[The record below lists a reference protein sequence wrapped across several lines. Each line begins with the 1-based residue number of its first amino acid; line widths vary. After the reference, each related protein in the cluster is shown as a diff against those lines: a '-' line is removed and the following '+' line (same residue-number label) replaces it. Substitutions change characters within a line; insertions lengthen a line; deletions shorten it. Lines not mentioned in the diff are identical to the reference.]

1 MGWGVEFGRKEGYD
15 QKKSPGEPGDHYMD
29 GLVSTGKINSRY
41 NIIYNLFNTKK
52 NSIKI
57 INIS

>member
-1 MGWGVEFGRKEGYD
+1 VGRRVEFRRGKGYA

-29 GLVSTGKINSRY
+29 GLVSTGKINSLY